1 MMLWNYRL
9 KNRWS
14 TSHCALFKSLFV
26 FRNESALIQFTIIFL
41 ESSKWWQHR
50 IFLWYRRETKAEK
63 YIWLFKCK
71 FPFAHFLI
79 CWFFVLFF
87 IIFKLMIQFNQ
98 NNDPNIFNFVDNFE
112 GRVQYFELISFFL
125 VLLSSLVS
133 RIFRNLEQFQLS
145 EVTWAESL
153 QEYFC
158 IFFLTQKWI
167 DDETN

>member
-9 KNRWS
+9 KIADRQATVHFLSRYLFFETEALWFNLHFFFPPLS
-14 TSHCALFKSLFV
+14 T
-26 FRNESALIQFTIIFL
+26 
-41 ESSKWWQHR
+41 WWQHR

-112 GRVQYFELISFFL
+112 GRVQYLNWFHFYFFFFL
-125 VLLSSLVS
+125 SLCVGFLGTSNIPVKWSYLGRKPTRIIFKNCMLLIMMKS
-133 RIFRNLEQFQLS
+133 
-145 EVTWAESL
+145 
-153 QEYFC
+153 
-158 IFFLTQKWI
+158 
-167 DDETN
+167 

>member
-112 GRVQYFELISFFL
+112 GRVQYLNWFHFYFFFFL
-125 VLLSSLVS
+125 SLCVGFLGTSNIPVKWSYLGRKPTRIIFKNCMLLIMMKS
-133 RIFRNLEQFQLS
+133 
-145 EVTWAESL
+145 
-153 QEYFC
+153 
-158 IFFLTQKWI
+158 
-167 DDETN
+167 